1 MEMKYDDAAYAAMID
16 KLFVRFP
23 SFQKVGN
30 QAYKPG
36 IDNMLFFDQLAGHP
50 HRKYETVHVAGT
62 NGKGS
67 VCNIIASVLAASGLK
82 TGLYTSPHILDFR
95 ERMRI
100 LDGRK
105 GSARAEYI
113 GKEAVWDFVRK
124 WSETFEHLDLSFFEI
139 TTMMAFDW
147 FASQDVDIAVIETGL
162 GGRFDSTNI
171 ISPVVSVIT
180 NIGLD
185 HCDMLGNTLGEIAFE
200 KAGIIKP
207 KTPAVIG
214 ESNPETDPVFERKVL
229 YTNLPEPEYMGN
241 TGQIMSL
248 LTFADRTEPSL
259 WHSKAMI
266 LKSMDLQGEY
276 QEKNLRTVLAT
287 LDELASER
295 TASLHPVLKPLSEML
310 ARARNSDNDPA
321 ENPQNASPIEYA
333 IEHTASR
340 LDFHGRW
347 ERLCTSPDVIAD
359 IGHNAH
365 GLKYNFAQIEHLLD
379 AGKYSDVIIIYGI
392 VADKD
397 LDAVFPLMPKN
408 ANYIFTNASGKR
420 ALPASE
426 LLERY
431 LSFMSASENGTERK
445 TDAAPASSVR
455 HLNARTAVNAESAE
469 TVSDAVAKA
478 FALAGKFVASD
489 PESKPLIYIGGS
501 TFIVSEAI
509 SAIKNRK

>member
-1 MEMKYDDAAYAAMID
+1 MRKKALIFDMDGVIID
-16 KLFVRFP
+16 SEGIHLRALYEFLRSLKPELRLEELYQV
-23 SFQKVGN
+23 VGRSREDVWSRI
-30 QAYKPG
+30 QRAVETDLPWEELHRIYKEEWTPV
-36 IDNMLFFDQLAGHP
+36 HP
-50 HRKYETVHVAGT
+50 KE
-62 NGKGS
+62 
-67 VCNIIASVLAASGLK
+67 
-82 TGLYTSPHILDFR
+82 LDYR
-95 ERMRI
+95 SIYRP
-100 LDGRK
+100 
-105 GSARAEYI
+105 
-113 GKEAVWDFVRK
+113 
-124 WSETFEHLDLSFFEI
+124 
-139 TTMMAFDW
+139 
-147 FASQDVDIAVIETGL
+147 ETG
-162 GGRFDSTNI
+162 
-171 ISPVVSVIT
+171 
-180 NIGLD
+180 
-185 HCDMLGNTLGEIAFE
+185 
-200 KAGIIKP
+200 
-207 KTPAVIG
+207 
-214 ESNPETDPVFERKVL
+214 
-229 YTNLPEPEYMGN
+229 
-241 TGQIMSL
+241 
-248 LTFADRTEPSL
+248 
-259 WHSKAMI
+259 
-266 LKSMDLQGEY
+266 
-276 QEKNLRTVLAT
+276 
-287 LDELASER
+287 
-295 TASLHPVLKPLSEML
+295 EML

-340 LDFHGRW
+340 MDFHGRW

-379 AGKYSDVIIIYGI
+379 AGEYSDIIIIYGI